1 MKKEVDPELL
11 ILASLAG
18 GPRHGYGIMQ
28 DVRQLAGVHL
38 GPGTLYTAIP
48 RLERQGLVEAMTATG
63 RRRPYRIT
71 QRGTEVLRKRLEA
84 MRTLSTVGLARL
96 GVRA

>member
-1 MKKEVDPELL
+1 MRKEVDPELL

-28 DVRQLAGVHL
+28 DVRRLTGVHL

-48 RLERQGLVEAMTATG
+48 RLERQGLIEAMTATD

-71 QRGTEVLRKRLEA
+71 QRGAEVLRERLEA
-84 MRTLSTVGLARL
+84 MRTLSTAGLARL
-96 GVRA
+96 GVPA

>member
-28 DVRQLAGVHL
+28 DVRRLTGVHL

-48 RLERQGLVEAMTATG
+48 RLERQGLIEAMTATD

-71 QRGTEVLRKRLEA
+71 QRGAEVLRERLEA
-84 MRTLSTVGLARL
+84 MRTLSTAGLARL
-96 GVRA
+96 GVPA